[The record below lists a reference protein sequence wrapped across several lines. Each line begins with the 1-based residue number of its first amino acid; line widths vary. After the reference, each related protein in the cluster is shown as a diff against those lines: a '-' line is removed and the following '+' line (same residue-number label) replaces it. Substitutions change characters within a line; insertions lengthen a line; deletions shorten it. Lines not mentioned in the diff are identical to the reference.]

1 MRSGGST
8 SERLYLK
15 ASDTINAPSRKGDCG
30 VERQE
35 SNVEIMDETR
45 ARMGEAVDAVQR
57 EFAAVRT
64 GKAVPTILDG
74 VRVDAYGGRMPLNQV
89 ATVSAPDASLLVVQ
103 PFDPSLIEAIEKA
116 VLSAGLGLNP
126 SNDGSLIRVPIPPL
140 NEERRKE
147 YVRLLHKM
155 AEDGK
160 ISVRH
165 ARHAANDF
173 VKLMLREHEVGKDDA
188 HRMMNEVQKVTDEHI
203 SRIEDLL
210 NAKEKEVMAI

>member
-1 MRSGGST
+1 M
-8 SERLYLK
+8 
-15 ASDTINAPSRKGDCG
+15 
-30 VERQE
+30 
-35 SNVEIMDETR
+35 EIMDETR

-173 VKLMLREHEVGKDDA
+173 VKLMLKEHEVGKDDA